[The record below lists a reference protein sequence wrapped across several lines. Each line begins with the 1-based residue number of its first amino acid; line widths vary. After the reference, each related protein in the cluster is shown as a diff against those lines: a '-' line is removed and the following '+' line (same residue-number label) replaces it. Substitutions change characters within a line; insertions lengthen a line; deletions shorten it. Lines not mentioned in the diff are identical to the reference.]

1 MERLRG
7 REQLLV
13 RPGEGFPILL
23 LTYPK
28 GRENDV
34 EEIQTILAHRLP
46 GIPRRIVEPYVEAL
60 AALPAMVVVILRP
73 RNTCGCLG
81 HCHPHGAESRL
92 ARRLS
97 SDLGSY
103 VGEVDL
109 AYESLRD
116 WEPHPISA
124 LAAGDLGGRLPSMHM
139 EAALLAVFLHELEH
153 IAVPDRVERDIRSTS
168 NDFYMNLMQEL
179 VLGEGG
185 VTYGMNRTSG

>member
-1 MERLRG
+1 
-7 REQLLV
+7 
-13 RPGEGFPILL
+13 
-23 LTYPK
+23 
-28 GRENDV
+28 
-34 EEIQTILAHRLP
+34 
-46 GIPRRIVEPYVEAL
+46 VEAL

-81 HCHPHGAESRL
+81 HCHPPGTESRL

-109 AYESLRD
+109 AYESLRR

-124 LAAGDLGGRLPSMHM
+124 LAAGDLGGRLESMHM
-139 EAALLAVFLHELEH
+139 EAALLAIFLHELEH
-153 IAVPDRVERDIRSTS
+153 IAFPDRVERDIRSTS